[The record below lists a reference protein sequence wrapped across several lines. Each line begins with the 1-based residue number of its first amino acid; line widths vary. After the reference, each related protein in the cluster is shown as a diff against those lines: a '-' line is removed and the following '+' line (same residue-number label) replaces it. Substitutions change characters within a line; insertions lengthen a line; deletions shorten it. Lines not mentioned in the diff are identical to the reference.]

1 MLRYDGPVIRYLAKA
16 GDMILLN
23 VLWVLC
29 SLPIVT
35 FGAATAAAHYVALKF
50 VRDEGTSAASMFF
63 RAFRRNLRQGC
74 VLGLISL
81 AGGGLLGAD
90 LWLVLTGKSQ
100 FSPIARLVMMGIL
113 WLLAFLYVMV
123 MIYVWAVMA
132 RFENTVGRTVFNSI
146 VMAIANIKSTV
157 MMICWDVSL
166 ITVTVVCVGFF
177 PQAAAVLLLFGFP
190 SLFILNAVR
199 LRPILDQ
206 CGQRQ

>member
-1 MLRYDGPVIRYLAKA
+1 
-16 GDMILLN
+16 
-23 VLWVLC
+23 
-29 SLPIVT
+29 
-35 FGAATAAAHYVALKF
+35 
-50 VRDEGTSAASMFF
+50 
-63 RAFRRNLRQGC
+63 
-74 VLGLISL
+74 
-81 AGGGLLGAD
+81 
-90 LWLVLTGKSQ
+90 
-100 FSPIARLVMMGIL
+100 
-113 WLLAFLYVMV
+113 MV

-166 ITVTVVCVGFF
+166 ITVTAVCVGFF
-177 PQAAAVLLLFGFP
+177 PQTAAVLLLFGFP

>member
-1 MLRYDGPVIRYLAKA
+1 MCA
-16 GDMILLN
+16 GAYFPG
-23 VLWVLC
+23 
-29 SLPIVT
+29 SR
-35 FGAATAAAHYVALKF
+35 GAP
-50 VRDEGTSAASMFF
+50 R
-63 RAFRRNLRQGC
+63 
-74 VLGLISL
+74 
-81 AGGGLLGAD
+81 AD

-166 ITVTVVCVGFF
+166 ITVTAVCVGFF

-206 CGQRQ
+206 CGQKQIKRIGSIFGSYPPLLHRSHFLYSLQSAHFLIPAPSHCAQRSRPLPWEGDHTS

>member
-74 VLGLISL
+74 VLGLISHSPPCYDGDFVAFGL
-81 AGGGLLGAD
+81 SLCNGDDLCMGGNGP
-90 LWLVLTGKSQ
+90 
-100 FSPIARLVMMGIL
+100 F
-113 WLLAFLYVMV
+113 
-123 MIYVWAVMA
+123 
-132 RFENTVGRTVFNSI
+132 
-146 VMAIANIKSTV
+146 
-157 MMICWDVSL
+157 
-166 ITVTVVCVGFF
+166 
-177 PQAAAVLLLFGFP
+177 
-190 SLFILNAVR
+190 
-199 LRPILDQ
+199 
-206 CGQRQ
+206 